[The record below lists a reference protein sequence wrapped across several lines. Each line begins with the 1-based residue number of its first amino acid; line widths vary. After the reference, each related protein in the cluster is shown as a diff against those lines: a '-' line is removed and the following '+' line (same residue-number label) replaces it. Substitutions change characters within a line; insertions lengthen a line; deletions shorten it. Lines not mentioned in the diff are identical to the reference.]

1 MAWFGTEESRIADDL
16 ESLYAEYRRLE
27 RQLDAHADRAPYP
40 HVAERLNALLV
51 GEEENAASVS
61 ERLAVLGRYAEA
73 NGKAVIRDGGNS
85 WERLCGTLEDYRMLI
100 RRLGQLQVRWDD
112 ESPEDAILLRD
123 LRERASRSRS
133 EISDLISRADPH
145 ALN

>member
-1 MAWFGTEESRIADDL
+1 MAWFRTEKSRIADDL

-27 RQLDAHADRAPYP
+27 RQLDSHAERAPYP
-40 HVAERLNALLV
+40 HVAQRLQALLA
-51 GEEENAASVS
+51 GEEQNAASVS
-61 ERLAVLGRYAEA
+61 ARLATLGRYAET
-73 NGKAVIRDGGNS
+73 NGHAVIRDGGSS
-85 WERLCGTLEDYRMLI
+85 WERLAGTLEDYRLLI

-123 LRERASRSRS
+123 LRERATRSRS
-133 EISDLISRADPH
+133 EITDLVSRADPH